1 MTSVAARNVHAVP
14 RLLADL
20 TPVRENPAFRRL
32 WWGLGISNVGTQ
44 LTAVAVGL
52 QVYDLTRS
60 TFAVGVLGI
69 CALVP
74 LVLLGLYGGALVDAF
89 DRRRVALIAST
100 ALLVV
105 TIAIAAQ
112 AWADV
117 RSVGLLYALVGLQSA
132 ASAVNNPAR
141 SAIIPRLVPRAQL
154 PAALALQT
162 LAWNVALTGG
172 PLLGAALVAWHSFEA
187 AYTVDVVLFGVALY
201 ALWRLPDLPP
211 EPAPEGSGITA
222 RRRVGL
228 GSVVEGLRYL
238 GTRPNLRMTFLL
250 DLAAM
255 ILAMPRV
262 LFPAVGVVVIGGAAA
277 TTGYLTAAIAVGA
290 VLAGLLSGRLVHV
303 QRQGVVIVIAI
314 LGFAAAVVGL
324 GLVLLLAGRTSPDEP
339 IVWAL
344 VLAVVLLAVAGAADS
359 VSSIFR
365 QSVLQAATPDAM
377 RGRLQGV
384 FIVVV
389 AGGPRLGDLVVGAAG
404 SRFGE
409 GAAAVMGGIACVVVV
424 VLLVGLAGRRFL
436 RYDSRDPQP

>member
-1 MTSVAARNVHAVP
+1 MP

-20 TPVRENPAFRRL
+20 TPLRANPAFRRL

-52 QVYDLTRS
+52 QVYALTSS
-60 TFAVGVLGI
+60 TLAVGVLGLF
-69 CALVP
+69 ALVP
-74 LVLLGLYGGALVDAF
+74 LVVLGLYGGALVDAF
-89 DRRRVALIAST
+89 DRRRVALVASSV
-100 ALLVV
+100 LLVV

-112 AWADV
+112 AWLDIG
-117 RSVGLLYALVGLQSA
+117 SVWLLYVLVGLQSA

-141 SAIIPRLVPRAQL
+141 SAIVPRLVPLTQL

-187 AYTVDVVLFGVALY
+187 AYTLDVLLFAAALY
-201 ALWRLPDLPP
+201 ALWRLPDVPP
-211 EPAPEGSGITA
+211 ESADGVAAPS
-222 RRRVGL
+222 RRVGI
-228 GSVVEGLRYL
+228 GSVIEGLRYL

-250 DLAAM
+250 DLSAM

-262 LFPAVGVVVIGGAAA
+262 LFPAVGVIILGGGEA

-290 VLAGLLSGRLVHV
+290 VLAGLFSGPLVHV
-303 QRQGVVIVIAI
+303 RRQGAVIYVAI
-314 LGFAAAVVGL
+314 LVFAAAVAGFGGLLVGV
-324 GLVLLLAGRTSPDEP
+324 GDERP
-339 IVWAL
+339 VGTIWWAL
-344 VLAVVLLAVAGAADS
+344 GIAVVLLAIAGAADS
-359 VSSIFR
+359 ISSIFR

-389 AGGPRLGDLVVGAAG
+389 AGGPRLGDLVVGSLA

-409 GAAAVMGGIACVVVV
+409 GAGAVIGGLACIVV
-424 VLLVGLAGRRFL
+424 VLTLAATIGRRLL
-436 RYDSRDPQP
+436 RYDAADPQP

>member
-1 MTSVAARNVHAVP
+1 MA

-20 TPVRENPAFRRL
+20 TPLRSSPAFRRL
-32 WWGLGISNVGTQ
+32 WWGLGISNIGTQ

-52 QVYDLTRS
+52 QVYALTSS
-60 TFAVGVLGI
+60 TLAVGVLGL

-74 LVLLGLYGGALVDAF
+74 LVVLGLYGGALVDAF
-89 DRRRVALIAST
+89 DRRKVALAASS

-105 TIAIAAQ
+105 TAAIAAQ
-112 AWADV
+112 AWLDV
-117 RSVGLLYALVGLQSA
+117 GSVGLLYVLVGLQSA

-141 SAIIPRLVPRAQL
+141 TAIIPRLVPREQL
-154 PAALALQT
+154 PAALAVQT

-187 AYTVDVVLFGVALY
+187 AYTLDVVLFGASLY

-211 EPAPEGSGITA
+211 ERADGEPTG
-222 RRRVGL
+222 RRVVGL
-228 GSVVEGLRYL
+228 ASVLEGLRYL

-250 DLAAM
+250 DLSAM

-262 LFPAVGVVVIGGAAA
+262 LFPAVGVLVLGGGET
-277 TTGYLTAAIAVGA
+277 TTGYLTAAIAIGA
-290 VLAGLLSGRLVHV
+290 VLAGVLSGGLVHLR
-303 QRQGVVIVIAI
+303 RQGAVIVAAI
-314 LGFAAAVVGL
+314 LGFAASVTGF
-324 GLVLLLAGRTSPDEP
+324 GVLLLVVGEHRPQST

-344 VLAVVLLAVAGAADS
+344 VVAVALLALAGAADS
-359 VSSIFR
+359 ISSIFR
-365 QSVLQAATPDAM
+365 QTVLQAATPDSM

-389 AGGPRLGDLVVGAAG
+389 AGGPRLGDLVVGSLA

-409 GAAAVMGGIACVVVV
+409 GAAAVIGGVTCAAV
-424 VLLVGLAGRRFL
+424 VLLLSATLGRRLL
-436 RYDSRDPQP
+436 RYDAADPQP

>member
-1 MTSVAARNVHAVP
+1 MP

-20 TPVRENPAFRRL
+20 TPLRENPAFRRL

-52 QVYDLTRS
+52 QVYDLTSS
-60 TFAVGVLGI
+60 TFAVGVLGLF
-69 CALVP
+69 ALVP
-74 LVLLGLYGGALVDAF
+74 LVALGLYGGALVDAF
-89 DRRRVALIAST
+89 DRRTVALVSST

-105 TIAIAAQ
+105 TVLVAAQ
-112 AWADV
+112 AWLDV
-117 RSVGLLYALVGLQSA
+117 GSVWLLYVLVGLQSA

-141 SAIIPRLVPRAQL
+141 SAIVPRLVPPEQL
-154 PAALALQT
+154 PAALAVQT

-187 AYTVDVVLFGVALY
+187 AYTVDVVLFAASLY

-211 EPAPEGSGITA
+211 EPADGAAIVPTST
-222 RRRVGL
+222 RRVVGL
-228 GSVVEGLRYL
+228 GAVVDGLRYL

-250 DLAAM
+250 DLSAM

-262 LFPAVGVVVIGGAAA
+262 LFPAVGVLVIGGGET

-290 VLAGLLSGRLVHV
+290 VLAGVFSGGLVRLR
-303 QRQGVVIVIAI
+303 RQGVVIVAAI
-314 LGFAAAVVGL
+314 GAFAVAIVGFGV
-324 GLVLLLAGRTSPDEP
+324 VLLLTGSTTPAHP
-339 IVWAL
+339 VAWAL
-344 VLAVVLLAVAGAADS
+344 VAAVVLLAAAGAADS

-389 AGGPRLGDLVVGAAG
+389 AGGPRLGDLVVGASA

-409 GAAAVMGGIACVVVV
+409 GAAAAIGGVACLAV
-424 VLLVGLAGRRFL
+424 VLALTATVGRRFV
-436 RYDSRDPQP
+436 RYDAADPQP

>member
-1 MTSVAARNVHAVP
+1 MP

-20 TPVRENPAFRRL
+20 TPVREHPAFRRL

-52 QVYDLTRS
+52 QVYALTSS
-60 TFAVGVLGI
+60 TLAVGVLGLF
-69 CALVP
+69 ALVP
-74 LVLLGLYGGALVDAF
+74 LVVLGLYGGALVDAF
-89 DRRRVALIAST
+89 DRRRVALTAST
-100 ALLVV
+100 VLLVV
-105 TIAIAAQ
+105 TIAITAQ
-112 AWADV
+112 AWLDLG
-117 RSVGLLYALVGLQSA
+117 SVWLLYVLVGLQSA

-141 SAIIPRLVPRAQL
+141 SAIVPRLVPLEQL

-172 PLLGAALVAWHSFEA
+172 PLLGAWLVAWHSFEA
-187 AYTVDVVLFGVALY
+187 AYTLDVLLFAAALY

-211 EPAPEGSGITA
+211 ETA
-222 RRRVGL
+222 DGVPNRRVGI

-250 DLAAM
+250 DLSAM

-262 LFPAVGVVVIGGAAA
+262 VFPAVGVLILGGGEA

-290 VLAGLLSGRLVHV
+290 VMAGLFSGPLVHV
-303 QRQGVVIVIAI
+303 RRQGAVIFAAI
-314 LGFAAAVVGL
+314 LVFAAAVAGF
-324 GLVLLLAGRTSPDEP
+324 GALLLGVGADRPSST
-339 IVWAL
+339 IWWAL
-344 VLAVVLLAVAGAADS
+344 GIAVALLAVAGAADS
-359 VSSIFR
+359 ISSIFR

-389 AGGPRLGDLVVGAAG
+389 AGGPRLGDLAVGSLA

-409 GAAAVMGGIACVVVV
+409 GAGALIGGVACIAV
-424 VLLVGLAGRRFL
+424 VLLLAATIGRRL
-436 RYDSRDPQP
+436 LHYDAADPQP

>member
-1 MTSVAARNVHAVP
+1 MP

-20 TPVRENPAFRRL
+20 TPVREHPAFRRL

-52 QVYDLTRS
+52 QVYALTSS
-60 TFAVGVLGI
+60 TLAVGVLGLF
-69 CALVP
+69 ALVP
-74 LVLLGLYGGALVDAF
+74 LVVLGLYGGALVDAF
-89 DRRRVALIAST
+89 DRRRVALAAST
-100 ALLVV
+100 VLLVV

-112 AWADV
+112 AWLDIG
-117 RSVGLLYALVGLQSA
+117 SVWLLYVLVGLQSA

-141 SAIIPRLVPRAQL
+141 SAIVPRLVPREQL

-172 PLLGAALVAWHSFEA
+172 PLLGAWLVAWHSFEA
-187 AYTVDVVLFGVALY
+187 AYTLDVLLFAAALY

-211 EPAPEGSGITA
+211 ESAPDGVPSG
-222 RRRVGL
+222 RRVGL

-250 DLAAM
+250 DLSAM

-262 LFPAVGVVVIGGAAA
+262 VFPAVGVLILGGGEA

-290 VLAGLLSGRLVHV
+290 VMAGLFSGPLVHV
-303 QRQGVVIVIAI
+303 RRQGAVIYAAI
-314 LGFAAAVVGL
+314 LVFAASVAGF
-324 GLVLLLAGRTSPDEP
+324 GGLLLGVGADRPAST
-339 IVWAL
+339 IWWAL
-344 VLAVVLLAVAGAADS
+344 GIAVVLLAVAGAADS
-359 VSSIFR
+359 ISSIFR

-389 AGGPRLGDLVVGAAG
+389 AGGPRLGDMVVGSLA

-409 GAAAVMGGIACVVVV
+409 GAGALIGGIACIAV
-424 VLLVGLAGRRFL
+424 VLTLAATIGRRL
-436 RYDSRDPQP
+436 LHYDATNPQP

>member
-1 MTSVAARNVHAVP
+1 MP

-20 TPVRENPAFRRL
+20 TPLRSSPAFRRL
-32 WWGLGISNVGTQ
+32 WWGLGVSNVGTQ

-52 QVYDLTRS
+52 QVYALTSS
-60 TFAVGVLGI
+60 TLAVGVLGLF
-69 CALVP
+69 ALVP
-74 LVLLGLYGGALVDAF
+74 LVVLGLYGGALVDAF
-89 DRRRVALIAST
+89 DRRKVALAAST
-100 ALLVV
+100 VLLLV
-105 TIAIAAQ
+105 TIMIALQ
-112 AWADV
+112 AWLDL
-117 RSVGLLYALVGLQSA
+117 RSVGLLYVLVGLQSA

-141 SAIIPRLVPRAQL
+141 TAIIPRLVPNEQL

-187 AYTVDVVLFGVALY
+187 AYTLDVVLFGASLY

-211 EPAPEGSGITA
+211 VRSDGVAAPA
-222 RRRVGL
+222 RRVVGL
-228 GSVVEGLRYL
+228 SSVIEGLRYL

-250 DLAAM
+250 DMSAM

-262 LFPAVGVVVIGGAAA
+262 LFPAVGVLILGGGET

-290 VLAGLLSGRLVHV
+290 VLAGVLSGGLVHMR
-303 QRQGVVIVIAI
+303 RQGAVIVVAI
-314 LGFAAAVVGL
+314 LGFAAATTGF
-324 GLVLLLAGRTSPDEP
+324 GVLLLVVGVHRPEQT

-344 VLAVVLLAVAGAADS
+344 LLAVVLLAFAGAADS
-359 VSSIFR
+359 ISSIFR
-365 QSVLQAATPDAM
+365 QTVLQAATPDAM

-389 AGGPRLGDLVVGAAG
+389 AGGPRLGDLVVGALA

-409 GAAAVMGGIACVVVV
+409 GAAAVIGGVACAVV
-424 VLLVGLAGRRFL
+424 VLLLAGTLGRRLL
-436 RYDSRDPQP
+436 RYDAADPQP